1 MAKKVET
8 DFIAK
13 QIEHMTKF
21 IEQEAIEKA
30 TEVDAKGEEEFNIEK
45 GKMVQQSR
53 LKIMEFYE
61 KKEKQVEL
69 NRKMW
74 VSICSAI
81 ENMRYFIYTNFCN
94 FKTPEMLV

>member
-1 MAKKVET
+1 MDSPE
-8 DFIAK
+8 DIIQMAK

-45 GKMVQQSR
+45 GKAVQQSR

-61 KKEKQVEL
+61 KKEKAVEL
-69 NRKMW
+69 NRKM
-74 VSICSAI
+74 
-81 ENMRYFIYTNFCN
+81 
-94 FKTPEMLV
+94 

>member
-1 MAKKVET
+1 M
-8 DFIAK
+8 DFICK

-21 IEQEAIEKA
+21 IEQEAVEKS

-74 VSICSAI
+74 VSTPKI
-81 ENMRYFIYTNFCN
+81 NLHKNQRYKITFCE
-94 FKTPEMLV
+94 KMIPLC